1 MEISTPHNEAKVI
14 HVTDATQAGAARRRA
29 ADYAEQL
36 AFSEPQSG
44 ALAIVVT
51 EIVTNLVKHAKS
63 GTLILSPLGSN
74 GNRGIRAL
82 ALDKGPGIRD
92 VTAALSDGHSTAGT
106 PGNGLGAIKR
116 LSNVFEVYSAPGA
129 GTVVLAEVWSH
140 KKAAA
145 SDGDLDIG
153 VVSAPIKGEEVS
165 GDGWGAKTMPSSTL
179 LMVVDGLGHGV
190 MASEAAREA
199 ERIFFAAQTESPGR
213 ILQDAHGALR
223 KTRGAAMAV
232 ASINSERGLISYAG
246 VGNISA
252 SIVSPQSSRG
262 IASHNGTLGHQM
274 QKLQEF
280 SLPWNPNSLLIMHS
294 DGLNTRW
301 DLKAYPGIWSKSPA
315 LIAGVLYRDCYR
327 DRDDVTIL
335 VARQRQEAASL

>member
-1 MEISTPHNEAKVI
+1 MKVI
-14 HVTDATQAGAARRRA
+14 RVTDASHTGAARRRA
-29 ADYAEQL
+29 ADFAEQL
-36 AFSEPQSG
+36 ALGETQSG

-51 EIVTNLVKHAKS
+51 EIVTNLVKHAQS
-63 GTLILSPLGSN
+63 GTLILAPLGSN
-74 GNRGIRAL
+74 GNRGVRAL
-82 ALDKGPGIRD
+82 ALDKGPGIKD
-92 VTAALSDGHSTAGT
+92 MAAALRDGHSTAGT

-140 KKAAA
+140 KKAAP
-145 SDGDLDIG
+145 SYGGLEVG

-165 GDGWGAKTMPSSTL
+165 GDGWSVKTMPSSTL

-199 ERIFFAAQTESPGR
+199 ERIFSEAQTESPAR

-232 ASINSERGLISYAG
+232 ASINSPRRLIFFAG

-252 SIVSPQSSRG
+252 SIVTPDSSRG

-280 SLPWNPNSLLIMHS
+280 SLPWNPNNLLIMHS

-301 DLKAYPGIWSKSPA
+301 DLKAYPGLSSKSPA
-315 LIAGVLYRDCYR
+315 IIAGVLYRDFYR
-327 DRDDVTIL
+327 DRDDVTVL
-335 VARQRQEAASL
+335 VARQRQEPESL

>member
-1 MEISTPHNEAKVI
+1 MKVI
-14 HVTDATQAGAARRRA
+14 HVSDASHTGAARRRA
-29 ADYAEQL
+29 ADFAEQL
-36 AFSEPQSG
+36 ALGESQSG

-51 EIVTNLVKHAKS
+51 EVVSNLVKHAKS
-63 GTLILSPLGSN
+63 GTLVLQQIGSN
-74 GNRGIRAL
+74 ANRGIRAL
-82 ALDKGPGIRD
+82 ALDKGPGIKD
-92 VTAALSDGHSTAGT
+92 MAAALRDGHSTAGT

-129 GTVVLAEVWSH
+129 GTAVLAEVWSH
-140 KKAAA
+140 RKAPHRY
-145 SDGDLDIG
+145 GDFEVG
-153 VVSAPIKGEEVS
+153 AVAVPIKGEDVS
-165 GDGWGAKTMPSSTL
+165 GDGWGAKLMPSSAL
-179 LMVVDGLGHGV
+179 LMLVDGLGHGPI
-190 MASEAAREA
+190 ASEAAREA
-199 ERIFFAAQTESPGR
+199 ERIFSVAQTESPAR
-213 ILQDAHGALR
+213 ILQDAHDALR

-232 ASINSERGLISYAG
+232 ASVSPQRGLISFAG

-252 SIVSPQSSRG
+252 SILTPDSSRG

-280 SLPWNPNSLLIMHS
+280 SLPWNPNNLLIMHS

-327 DRDDVTIL
+327 DRDDVTVL
-335 VARQRQEAASL
+335 VARQSQEPA